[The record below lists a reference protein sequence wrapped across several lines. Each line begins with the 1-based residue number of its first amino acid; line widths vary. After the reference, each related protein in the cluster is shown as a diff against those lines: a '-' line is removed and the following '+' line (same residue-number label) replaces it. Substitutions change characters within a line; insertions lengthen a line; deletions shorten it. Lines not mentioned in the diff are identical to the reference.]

1 MSQPLQYFCE
11 AAAIGLAVG
20 LLSGGLGVGGGI
32 LGTPLMHM
40 LLEIEPHTAVG
51 TSLAMIVPTAIAG
64 ALSYMRKGMVA
75 VGLARASAVPA
86 VAGTILGSLST
97 LVVHGALLML
107 MIAALLVL
115 TGLDILFGFGSRLDP
130 QEPQAPAEPGE
141 PPVYSAA
148 EAGLMGVAC
157 GYLSGFLGVG
167 GGFLLVPLML
177 YLFKTP
183 IKTAFGTSLAVV
195 AVVSV
200 PGTMVHA
207 LVGHVDL
214 TLALSLVV
222 GSVPGAW
229 LGSSLAMRL
238 KEKWLRRAF
247 AWMLI
252 IVAALFAFRE
262 IQELVS

>member
-1 MSQPLQYFCE
+1 
-11 AAAIGLAVG
+11 
-20 LLSGGLGVGGGI
+20 
-32 LGTPLMHM
+32 
-40 LLEIEPHTAVG
+40 
-51 TSLAMIVPTAIAG
+51 
-64 ALSYMRKGMVA
+64 
-75 VGLARASAVPA
+75 
-86 VAGTILGSLST
+86 
-97 LVVHGALLML
+97 
-107 MIAALLVL
+107 L
-115 TGLDILFGFGSRLDP
+115 TGLDILIGFGSRLGP
-130 QEPQAPAEPGE
+130 EEPQTAGEPGE
-141 PPVYSAA
+141 PPVYPAA
-148 EAGLMGVAC
+148 RAALMGLAC

-200 PGTMVHA
+200 PGTLVHA
-207 LVGHVDL
+207 LARHVDL
-214 TLALSLVV
+214 MLALCLVV

-262 IQELVS
+262 IEELVS